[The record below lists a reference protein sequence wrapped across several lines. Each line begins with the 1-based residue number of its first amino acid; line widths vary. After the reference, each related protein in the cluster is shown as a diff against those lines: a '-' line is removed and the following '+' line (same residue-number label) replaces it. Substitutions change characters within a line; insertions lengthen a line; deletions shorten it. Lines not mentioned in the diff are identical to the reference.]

1 MVVAFEVLLIFFLF
15 RIPRSTTTMKQIIE
29 KLIDNQDL
37 TFEESREVLDQI
49 LHGADPVQV
58 GAVLALLRAK
68 GETSTEVSGMAT
80 AMVAACK
87 NVPLQHRRLLDIV
100 GTGGDGAHT
109 INISTASVVL
119 ASAAGCTV
127 AKAGN
132 RSVSSRC
139 GSADVLE
146 SLGVVVDLEPDEVLS
161 CVDQTGIAFLFAPI
175 NHPSMK
181 TVVPIRKSLGVRT
194 VFNILGPLTNAAGA
208 QRVVLGVFDESLVPL
223 LANALMEMGRVDHA
237 IVLHGVGLDEIS
249 PLGPSTI
256 VEIRNII
263 TDPSNNEK
271 VYEQKAYTFDP
282 LDVGIQRCTIQDLQG
297 GDPTQN
303 AEEFRNVLQA
313 GDYSNAKRDAVILN
327 AGVGIY
333 VYGLADSIAQGID
346 LARSTLFRGEAE
358 KLLQKWIEV
367 SQEIRH
373 NTKMG
378 GHAKQE

>member
-1 MVVAFEVLLIFFLF
+1 
-15 RIPRSTTTMKQIIE
+15 MKQIIE
-29 KLIDNQDL
+29 KLIDKQDL
-37 TFEESREVLDQI
+37 TFEESREVLNQI

-87 NVPLQHRRLLDIV
+87 NVPLPNRRILDIV

-119 ASAAGCTV
+119 AAAAGCTV

-146 SLGVVVDLEPDEVLS
+146 TLGVVVDLEPDEVVS
-161 CVDQTGIAFLFAPI
+161 CVHQTGIAFLFAPI

-223 LANALMEMGRVDHA
+223 LAHALMEMGRVDHA

-249 PLGPSTI
+249 PLGPTTI
-256 VEIRNII
+256 VEIRNINT
-263 TDPSNNEK
+263 TDTEK

-282 LDVGIQRCTIQDLQG
+282 LDVGIPRCTIQDLQG

-313 GDYSNAKRDAVILN
+313 GDHTNAKRDAIVLN

-346 LARSTLFRGEAE
+346 LARSTLTRGGAE
-358 KLLQKWIEV
+358 SLLQKWIEV

-373 NTKMG
+373 KTKVA
-378 GHAKQE
+378 GHTKQE

>member
-1 MVVAFEVLLIFFLF
+1 
-15 RIPRSTTTMKQIIE
+15 MKQIIE
-29 KLIDNQDL
+29 KLIDKKDL

-256 VEIRNII
+256 VEIRNVI
-263 TDPSNNEK
+263 TDPSNHEK

-282 LDVGIQRCTIQDLQG
+282 LDVGIPRCTIQDLQG

-346 LARSTLFRGEAE
+346 LARSTLIRGEAE

-373 NTKMG
+373 KTKMG
-378 GHAKQE
+378 GHDKQE